1 MCFVQTPY
9 YHLCGH
15 YGRPAPAPHG
25 RCARAERTQG
35 ACWEPQDIGIRTLE
49 TICTNCE
56 RVLKISETHQL
67 DTSNFGP
74 VDCHKFNRL
83 VKLYKQTCDRRASQA
98 SNSSPVTPTADDLAL
113 RRPSTD
119 SEISI
124 TSTAASTLSTEGRPP
139 TLTIDSPLPVIRN
152 PTWTSIEK
160 WTRQTIHDDDP

>member
-1 MCFVQTPY
+1 
-9 YHLCGH
+9 
-15 YGRPAPAPHG
+15 
-25 RCARAERTQG
+25 
-35 ACWEPQDIGIRTLE
+35 
-49 TICTNCE
+49 
-56 RVLKISETHQL
+56 
-67 DTSNFGP
+67 
-74 VDCHKFNRL
+74 
-83 VKLYKQTCDRRASQA
+83 QA

-124 TSTAASTLSTEGRPP
+124 TSTAASTLSTERRPP